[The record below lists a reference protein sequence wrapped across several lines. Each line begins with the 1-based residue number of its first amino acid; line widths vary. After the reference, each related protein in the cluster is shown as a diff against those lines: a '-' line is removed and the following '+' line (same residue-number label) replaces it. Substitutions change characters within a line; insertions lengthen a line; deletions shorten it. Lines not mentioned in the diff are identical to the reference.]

1 MYKTQQWLHGLFLYG
16 IAVLSIARKQVISKL
31 PFLFITDWPKISYEN
46 GGFFCTCSCL
56 KFNFYS
62 LCKAFPHNILSLS
75 FQKITQLIEYR
86 SQSPIRLKQHTH
98 ALEFKPTLPLHSN
111 IVEPLSE
118 RGWEVI
124 VPIGWWGQIVYKRW
138 PQTWTKSQENES
150 SKEWKVTSTSHQMDS

>member
-1 MYKTQQWLHGLFLYG
+1 MQICLDNSDHHCHRIIIVSFNIIIQNLCIAFL
-16 IAVLSIARKQVISKL
+16 Q
-31 PFLFITDWPKISYEN
+31 
-46 GGFFCTCSCL
+46 
-56 KFNFYS
+56 FNFYS

>member
-1 MYKTQQWLHGLFLYG
+1 MQICLDNSDHHCHRIIIVSFNIIIQNLCIAFL
-16 IAVLSIARKQVISKL
+16 Q
-31 PFLFITDWPKISYEN
+31 
-46 GGFFCTCSCL
+46 
-56 KFNFYS
+56 FNFYS
-62 LCKAFPHNILSLS
+62 LCKSFPHNILSLS

>member
-1 MYKTQQWLHGLFLYG
+1 MQICLDNSDHHCHRIIIVSFNIIIQNLCIAFL
-16 IAVLSIARKQVISKL
+16 Q
-31 PFLFITDWPKISYEN
+31 
-46 GGFFCTCSCL
+46 
-56 KFNFYS
+56 FNFYS

-98 ALEFKPTLPLHSN
+98 VLEFKPTLPLHSN